1 MIRIV
6 QLARLTPLLA
16 LFATVSLACL
26 SCSKMD
32 VGIDEPKPVP
42 FEVQITVTSDPGQP
56 LPGAFIM
63 AGTKIV
69 GKTDA
74 NGGAKVRFG
83 GKEGDQVELSVKCPA
98 EYQSPTT
105 PLNIALR
112 HLSAGSRPPQFEAQ
126 CSPMLRTVVVGIR
139 ADNGANLP
147 VNYLGRTVARTDA
160 SGAALFTLKV
170 KPAEQVLVTLS
181 TAEKGSELLRPE
193 SPTLTFL
200 SKDKDDFVLLE
211 QIFTTQKVKPTYHA
225 KKKVVGPTPL

>member
-1 MIRIV
+1 MSCIANVVRASPLSKV
-6 QLARLTPLLA
+6 VPFATLTLA
-16 LFATVSLACL
+16 LIGASA
-26 SCSKMD
+26 CSKLD
-32 VGIDEPKPVP
+32 VGVDDPKVVP

-126 CSPMLRTVVVGIR
+126 CSPMLRTVVVGEIGR
-139 ADNGANLP
+139 ASC
-147 VNYLGRTVARTDA
+147 R
-160 SGAALFTLKV
+160 
-170 KPAEQVLVTLS
+170 
-181 TAEKGSELLRPE
+181 
-193 SPTLTFL
+193 
-200 SKDKDDFVLLE
+200 
-211 QIFTTQKVKPTYHA
+211 
-225 KKKVVGPTPL
+225 